1 MGVFGLFGL
10 DIKTRLMDG
19 RVHLGPPAS
28 PTRSTSTGK
37 KFEIGTETGLLHELI
52 KTGWLLAVGSVRCL
66 KPISQVLLAEQKV
79 APSTEH
85 NMFRTGAKISSHA
98 QSKFHP
104 SQYRFRLKAP
114 RSDDIEGKFEVRRG
128 DPEKQV
134 ALARCPFR
142 NGQRADVLKIHGWI
156 NVFRCPPA
164 PVIRVL
170 PRGIRHDASI
180 GSLRKSSLLNAAN
193 LLSAANRPD
202 CLAELNFAGMN
213 AHCELRRGGQHAPC
227 LFDAGRS
234 DVHQRRCGGAG
245 GGRINL
251 VDVGQIERRLGLLA
265 SPVATAEPWV
275 VAPVTRGNYCPL
287 VVIQVTTQQGRLE
300 HEFEALVRA
309 ERLLSDRNLCQTE
322 GYCCSAPMPTVQ
334 NNIAI
339 DLQRGDNSVRRDVGQ
354 QVLELLRPHVRHER
368 RPRMFLERK
377 RRNRSYRMSV
387 SRRLTAGKFDFE
399 VLFLRP

>member
-79 APSTEH
+79 APSAEH
-85 NMFRTGAKISSHA
+85 NMFRTGAKISSQA
-98 QSKFHP
+98 QSLFHP
-104 SQYRFRLKAP
+104 RYCCFRLKAP

-134 ALARCPFR
+134 ALVRCPFR

-202 CLAELNFAGMN
+202 CLAELDFAGMN
-213 AHCELRRGGQHAPC
+213 AHCEVRRGGQHAGG
-227 LFDAGRS
+227 LFDAARW
-234 DVHQRRCGGAG
+234 DIQQRGCGGAG

-251 VDVGQIERRLGLLA
+251 APGGQIDLRFGLLA
-265 SPVATAEPWV
+265 PPVATAGPRV
-275 VAPVTRGNYCPL
+275 LARVARGNHCPL
-287 VVIQVTTQQGRLE
+287 VVAQMTREQGRLE
-300 HEFEALVRA
+300 HEFQALIRA
-309 ERLLSDRNLCQTE
+309 ERLLSDGNLCQTE
-322 GYCCSAPMPTVQ
+322 GYCGSAPMATVEYD
-334 NNIAI
+334 IAI

-368 RPRMFLERK
+368 RPGMFPERV
-377 RRNRSYRMSV
+377 R
-387 SRRLTAGKFDFE
+387 
-399 VLFLRP
+399 